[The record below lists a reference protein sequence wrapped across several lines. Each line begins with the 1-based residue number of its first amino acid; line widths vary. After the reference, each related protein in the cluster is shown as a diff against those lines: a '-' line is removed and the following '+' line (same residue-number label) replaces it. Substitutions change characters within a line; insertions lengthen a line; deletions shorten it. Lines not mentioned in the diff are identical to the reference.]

1 MPGRWQRRSL
11 KSIMSFTK
19 LISFFKQH
27 WFLVFGMATIAIMTL
42 IPKIPL
48 FDIIPGYIVRARTED
63 LLVLLAGIIFIVQVF
78 RGKASLKSPLTAIFI
93 FYAVVGILSMLS
105 AVFLVKTLPPNA
117 LHISKMFLHYA
128 RRLEYFSLF
137 FIFYAAFKKV
147 KDIRIVFV
155 GLCLIMLG
163 VTIYGYGQKYL
174 YWPVYSTMNREFSKG
189 IRLVLTEHARVPSTF
204 GGHYDMAAFSV
215 VILMLIL
222 AALFLVKNRLAK
234 LGLLAVFLL
243 GFWLLILASS
253 RSSFLAYLLSVGVL
267 TLLVGIYKQ
276 SLWWLI
282 SRGTLVLGFSLFI
295 MISFGD
301 LSSRFSQLGIF
312 QSIKTSFAGLLSPVT
327 KQPSDTVAVEPL
339 DKTDQLPIPKAA
351 PAATPLPSATPA
363 VKASPTPLPPDV
375 YVNIPDFKVIT
386 STVGGKTIK
395 QVVEVERE
403 FSPCTYQYGLS
414 ACIRFDTLWP
424 RAVRGFV
431 RNPLLGS
438 GYSTLTK
445 GARDEFTE
453 AESTDN
459 DFLRNA
465 GETGVLGLIGYFGPI
480 FILFWSAVKTLKRN
494 QEPLAAAFLIGIIA
508 GSLGLLFN
516 ALYIDVFEASKVA
529 FMYWSLVG
537 IAFALIRSLENP
549 AERPAS
555 K

>member
-1 MPGRWQRRSL
+1 MFIS
-11 KSIMSFTK
+11 KIIHSIR
-19 LISFFKQH
+19 QH
-27 WFLVFGMATIAIMTL
+27 WFLLFGLTVIAIMTWV
-42 IPKIPL
+42 PKIPL
-48 FDIIPGYIVRARTED
+48 FDIIPGYIVRARIED
-63 LLVLLAGIIFIVQVF
+63 LLVLLAGIIYLVAVV
-78 RGKASLKSPLTAIFI
+78 RKKASLNSPLTAIFV
-93 FYAVVGILSMLS
+93 FYSLVGILSMLN
-105 AVFLVKTLPPNA
+105 AIFLVKTLPPNA
-117 LHISKMFLHYA
+117 LHISKMFLHFA

-137 FIFYAAFKKV
+137 FIFYAAFRRL
-147 KDIRIVFV
+147 KDIRLVFI
-155 GLCLIMLG
+155 GICIIMLG
-163 VTIYGYGQKYL
+163 VTAYGYGQKYL

-215 VILMLIL
+215 VLLTLVL
-222 AALFLVKNRLAK
+222 AALYLVKNRVAK
-234 LGLLAVFLL
+234 AGLLGVFLL

-253 RSSFLAYLLSVGVL
+253 RSSFLAYLLSIGVL
-267 TLLVGIYKQ
+267 TLLVSVYKQ

-282 SRGTLVLGFSLFI
+282 SRGILVLGFSLFV
-295 MISFGD
+295 MVSFGD

-312 QSIKTSFAGLLSPVT
+312 QNIKTTFSGLLSPVT
-327 KQPSDTVAVEPL
+327 KQPDDTVAVEPL
-339 DKTDQLPIPKAA
+339 DKTDQQPIPR
-351 PAATPLPSATPA
+351 ATPTLTPA
-363 VKASPTPLPPDV
+363 PQPTPKGQVVATPLPPDV

-395 QVVEVERE
+395 QVVEVQRE

-431 RNPLLGS
+431 RSPLLGS

-445 GARDEFTE
+445 GERDEFTE

-465 GETGVLGLIGYFGPI
+465 GETGILGLIGYFGPI
-480 FILFWSAVKTLKRN
+480 FILFWYSLRSLKKN
-494 QEPLAAAFLIGIIA
+494 QEPLVTAFLLGLMA

-537 IAFALIRSLENP
+537 VAFALMRTLPHGGKVS
-549 AERPAS
+549 RV
-555 K
+555 